1 MANDLV
7 MRIIMQA
14 NDRASQAFERISNAS
29 NSLSDSLH
37 NQKHALREAEK
48 AQKSFDKYKKTIQEL
63 RQTSTALRET
73 QERIKELN
81 RVQQQNGSLTQ
92 DQARELQQL
101 RTRASQL
108 ASTQTHLRTTTQALR
123 QELQQSGINTR
134 NLSQAQNEL
143 RNRQENA
150 TRAIERQRAALER
163 LNRAQRTVENANNLA
178 SKLQGAAG
186 SAAIG
191 AGVIGAGLIAP
202 IKAYATA
209 ESAGTDLKVAM
220 MDSSGKVAKEYQQI
234 DALAVKL
241 GDRLPGTT
249 ADFKNMMTALVKQGI
264 SAKSI
269 LGGTGEAAALLAV
282 QLKKTPEEAAEMA
295 AKLQDSL
302 RASEKEMLGIMDN
315 VQRMYYTGVDPTNIL
330 GAFGKFAASIDI
342 VRFKGEDAM
351 KMMGPMITMLDQ
363 SGLVGESAGNALGK
377 VFGAMMSTSKIKKT
391 IEDLQ
396 KEGLVGKDFNLEFT
410 DGKGEFGGMDNAF
423 KQLAKLKGLST
434 EARLEVLTQIWGND
448 AETKQA
454 LNTIIQKGK
463 AGYDETAQKMAA
475 QASLQQRVNATLGT
489 VTNLWDSATGSFT
502 NFMVAVGESI
512 QNEIR
517 LAVEWIDIISTRL
530 GTWAKENP
538 ETANTILKIVAAI
551 GAGLAIFAAFA
562 TVAAAVIVPLAMLKL
577 SWLTLITNIGQG
589 IGIISKITLFFKGT
603 FLTIFAKANT
613 AILKFG
619 SLLWAAAGWIGKGIM
634 LIGRTF
640 LMNPIGLSIT
650 AIIGVLYL
658 LWRNWDTVKEAI
670 ITGWTYLST
679 KLSNNYIVQ
688 ALNTMINYFQV
699 VGFSWQSV
707 KTLIILIW
715 TSIKIS
721 INQAIDSI
729 AAKIRSFSPSAAFQS
744 AFAAALAYL
753 RGLGG
758 QMTAI
763 GASIVQ
769 GLINGIQSKI
779 SQVSSYFSQLRS
791 MVSNFRMP
799 SLPSIPTIATITKPA
814 GFSTGG
820 YTGAGGVNE
829 PAGIAHRG
837 EVIFSQADVKRFGG
851 WQIVEKLRT
860 QGIGALTNLINR
872 PQASQL
878 LTKIRAA
885 KPMLTSLNLGG
896 ISGATIITAA
906 EKLNA
911 WLTGKN
917 HTPTENHVPTIKGVI
932 SSPQASQQP
941 THLSAPTHIA
951 GDTITIHLHAAP
963 NMDIKTIADTIIQ
976 QLNKQKLAKQR
987 RANSSFID
995 KD

>member
-29 NSLSDSLH
+29 NSLSDSLR

-48 AQKSFDKYKKTIQEL
+48 AQKNFDKYKKTIQEL
-63 RQTSTALRET
+63 RQTSSALRET

-108 ASTQTHLRTTTQALR
+108 ASTQTQLRNTTQNLR
-123 QELQQSGINTR
+123 NELQQSGINTR
-134 NLSQAQNEL
+134 NLSQAQNDL

-163 LNRAQRTVENANNLA
+163 LNRAQRSLNRSQAMSSHMKSFGTDAMLKGGIILTTGASALAPAVKFEKDFSRVQALLRLDKDKAEDAKKMAELRKQAIHLGVTTAFSAGEVAQGQGYLAMAGFNDRQILNAMPATLNLA
-178 SKLQGAAG
+178 TAAG
-186 SAAIG
+186 
-191 AGVIGAGLIAP
+191 
-202 IKAYATA
+202 
-209 ESAGTDLKVAM
+209 M
-220 MDSSGKVAKEYQQI
+220 
-234 DALAVKL
+234 
-241 GDRLPGTT
+241 GDRLGDVSNIMSNIMSGFGIAAEKAEYASDVLVSTFTSTNTNLEQLGETAAYAAPIMKAAGQSYESTLAMAGLLGNIGIQGSMAGTT
-249 ADFKNMMTALVKQGI
+249 LKNLGVNLVNPKKVEELNNIGVKTVDKKGNLREIPDILADIGKAIKTLPNAKRLEFITDIFGKIPLAGATELIHQLESGQAADLFNKIKNSQGATQITATI
-264 SAKSI
+264 
-269 LGGTGEAAALLAV
+269 
-282 QLKKTPEEAAEMA
+282 MA
-295 AKLQDSL
+295 
-302 RASEKEMLGIMDN
+302 DN
-315 VQRMYYTGVDPTNIL
+315 V
-330 GAFGKFAASIDI
+330 
-342 VRFKGEDAM
+342 
-351 KMMGPMITMLDQ
+351 
-363 SGLVGESAGNALGK
+363 AG
-377 VFGAMMSTSKIKKT
+377 
-391 IEDLQ
+391 D
-396 KEGLVGKDFNLEFT
+396 
-410 DGKGEFGGMDNAF
+410 
-423 KQLAKLKGLST
+423 
-434 EARLEVLTQIWGND
+434 
-448 AETKQA
+448 
-454 LNTIIQKGK
+454 
-463 AGYDETAQKMAA
+463 
-475 QASLQQRVNATLGT
+475 
-489 VTNLWDSATGSFT
+489 
-502 NFMVAVGESI
+502 
-512 QNEIR
+512 
-517 LAVEWIDIISTRL
+517 
-530 GTWAKENP
+530 
-538 ETANTILKIVAAI
+538 IVAAQSALEGLSIAVFDQQNSAIRTVIQSFTELIKRVEAFIQANPQLFTTIVKWTAIAATAAISI
-551 GAGLAIFAAFA
+551 GAISIAIGS
-562 TVAAAVIVPLAMLKL
+562 ILVPMALLKW
-577 SWLTLITNIGQG
+577 SWLTLITNLSFG

-603 FLTIFAKANT
+603 FLTIFAKAST
-613 AILKFG
+613 VILKFG

-634 LIGRTF
+634 LIGRAF

-699 VGFSWQSV
+699 FGFSWQSV

-763 GASIVQ
+763 GASIIQ

-860 QGIGALTNLINR
+860 QGIAALTNLIHR
-872 PQASQL
+872 HQASQL

-932 SSPQASQQP
+932 SSQTSQQS

>member
-29 NSLSDSLH
+29 NSLSDSLR

-108 ASTQTHLRTTTQALR
+108 ASTQTQLRNTTQNLR
-123 QELQQSGINTR
+123 NELQQSGINTR

-163 LNRAQRTVENANNLA
+163 LNRAQRTMENANNLA
-178 SKLQGAAG
+178 GKLQGAAG

-191 AGVIGAGLIAP
+191 AGMIGAGLIAP
-202 IKAYATA
+202 VKAYATA

-315 VQRMYYTGVDPTNIL
+315 VQRMYYTGVDSTNIL

-377 VFGAMMSTSKIKKT
+377 GFSAMMSTSKIKKT

-434 EARLEVLTQIWGND
+434 EARLEVLKQIWGDD

-463 AGYDETAQKMAA
+463 AGYDETAQKMTA

-603 FLTIFAKANT
+603 FLTIFAKAST
-613 AILKFG
+613 VILKFG

-634 LIGRTF
+634 LIGRT
-640 LMNPIGLSIT
+640 LLTTPIGIALT
-650 AIIGVLYL
+650 LLAVAAYL
-658 LWRNWDTVKEAI
+658 LYTRWRDIVNGA
-670 ITGWTYLST
+670 
-679 KLSNNYIVQ
+679 KL
-688 ALNTMINYFQV
+688 L
-699 VGFSWQSV
+699 WQSLATTIATIGAGISA
-707 KTLIILIW
+707 KWQTLANHTASTW
-715 TSIKIS
+715 ASIKAWIYH
-721 INQAIDSI
+721 AIDSI

-744 AFAAALAYL
+744 AFTAALAYL

-860 QGIGALTNLINR
+860 QGIAALTNLIHR

-896 ISGATIITAA
+896 ISGATIITAV

>member
-29 NSLSDSLH
+29 NSLSDSLR

-48 AQKSFDKYKKTIQEL
+48 AQKNFDKYKKIIQEL

-163 LNRAQRTVENANNLA
+163 LNRAQRTMENANNLA
-178 SKLQGAAG
+178 GKLQGAAG

-191 AGVIGAGLIAP
+191 AGMIGAGLIAP
-202 IKAYATA
+202 VKAYATA

-234 DALAVKL
+234 DALATSL

-249 ADFKNMMTALVKQGI
+249 ADFKQLMTMLIRQGV
-264 SAKSI
+264 SAQTI

-282 QLKKTPEEAAEMA
+282 QLKKPPAEAAEMA
-295 AKLQDSL
+295 AKLQDAT
-302 RASEKEMLGIMDN
+302 RATEKEMMGLMDR
-315 VQRMYYTGVDPTNIL
+315 VQKLYYMGVDDNNIL
-330 GAFGKFAASIDI
+330 GAFAKLSPALDI
-342 VRFKGEDAM
+342 TKLKGEAAI
-351 KMMGPMITMLDQ
+351 KTFSPLIGMLDQ
-363 SGLVGESAGNALGK
+363 AGLSGESAGNALRK
-377 VFGAMMSTSKIKKT
+377 VFSLAMDTKKINKATKGT
-391 IEDLQ
+391 GIEL
-396 KEGLVGKDFNLEFT
+396 NFT
-410 DGKGEFGGMDNAF
+410 NGKGEFGGIKQMYT
-423 KQLAKLKGLST
+423 QLAKLKKLNT
-434 EARLEVLTQIWGND
+434 EQRLKVLKDIFGDD
-448 AETKQA
+448 AETLQA
-454 LNTIIQKGK
+454 LNTMIEKGQ
-463 AGYDETAQKMAA
+463 AGYDEFAAKMEK

-603 FLTIFAKANT
+603 FLTIFAKAGT

-619 SLLWAAAGWIGKGIM
+619 PLLWAAAGWIGKGIM
-634 LIGRTF
+634 LIGRT
-640 LMNPIGLSIT
+640 LLTTPIGIAL
-650 AIIGVLYL
+650 ALLAVAAYL
-658 LWRNWDTVKEAI
+658 LYTRWRDIVNGA
-670 ITGWTYLST
+670 
-679 KLSNNYIVQ
+679 KL
-688 ALNTMINYFQV
+688 L
-699 VGFSWQSV
+699 WQSLATTIATIGAGISA
-707 KTLIILIW
+707 KWQTLANHTASTW
-715 TSIKIS
+715 ASIKAWIYH
-721 INQAIDSI
+721 AIDSI

-860 QGIGALTNLINR
+860 QGIAALTNLIHR

-932 SSPQASQQP
+932 SSPQTSQQS

-951 GDTITIHLHAAP
+951 GDTSTIHLHAAP

>member
-29 NSLSDSLH
+29 NSLSDSLR

-163 LNRAQRTVENANNLA
+163 LNRAQRTAENANNLA

-234 DALAVKL
+234 DALATSL

-249 ADFKNMMTALVKQGI
+249 ADFKQLMTMLIRQGV
-264 SAKSI
+264 SAQTI

-282 QLKKTPEEAAEMA
+282 QLKKPPAEAAEMA
-295 AKLQDSL
+295 AKLQDAT
-302 RASEKEMLGIMDN
+302 RATEKEMMGLMDR
-315 VQRMYYTGVDPTNIL
+315 VQKLYYMGVDDNNIL
-330 GAFGKFAASIDI
+330 GAFAKLSPALDI
-342 VRFKGEDAM
+342 TKLKGEAAI
-351 KMMGPMITMLDQ
+351 KTFSPLIGMLDQ
-363 SGLVGESAGNALGK
+363 AGLSGESAGNALRK
-377 VFGAMMSTSKIKKT
+377 VFSLAMDTKKINKATKGT
-391 IEDLQ
+391 GIEL
-396 KEGLVGKDFNLEFT
+396 NFT
-410 DGKGEFGGMDNAF
+410 NGKGEFGGIKQMYT
-423 KQLAKLKGLST
+423 QLAKLKKLNT
-434 EARLEVLTQIWGND
+434 EQRLKVLKDIFGDD
-448 AETKQA
+448 AETLQA
-454 LNTIIQKGK
+454 LNTMIEKGQ
-463 AGYDETAQKMAA
+463 AGYDEFAAKMEK

-603 FLTIFAKANT
+603 FLTIFAKAGT

-634 LIGRTF
+634 LIGRT
-640 LMNPIGLSIT
+640 LLTTPIGIAL
-650 AIIGVLYL
+650 ALLAVAAYL
-658 LWRNWDTVKEAI
+658 LYTRWRDIVNGA
-670 ITGWTYLST
+670 
-679 KLSNNYIVQ
+679 KL
-688 ALNTMINYFQV
+688 L
-699 VGFSWQSV
+699 WQSLATTIATIGAGISA
-707 KTLIILIW
+707 KWQTLANHTASTW
-715 TSIKIS
+715 ASIKAWIYH
-721 INQAIDSI
+721 AIDSI

-860 QGIGALTNLINR
+860 QGIAALTNLIHR

-932 SSPQASQQP
+932 SSPQTSQQS

>member
-29 NSLSDSLH
+29 NSLSDSLR

-377 VFGAMMSTSKIKKT
+377 VFSAMMSTSKIKKT

-434 EARLEVLTQIWGND
+434 EARLEVLKQIWGDD

-603 FLTIFAKANT
+603 FLTIFAKAGT

-634 LIGRTF
+634 LIGRT
-640 LMNPIGLSIT
+640 LLTTPIGIALT
-650 AIIGVLYL
+650 LLAVAAYL
-658 LWRNWDTVKEAI
+658 LYTRWRDIVNGA
-670 ITGWTYLST
+670 
-679 KLSNNYIVQ
+679 KL
-688 ALNTMINYFQV
+688 L
-699 VGFSWQSV
+699 WQSLATTIATIGAGISA
-707 KTLIILIW
+707 KWQTLANHTASTW
-715 TSIKIS
+715 ASIKAWIYH
-721 INQAIDSI
+721 AIDSI

-860 QGIGALTNLINR
+860 QGIAALTNLIHR

-932 SSPQASQQP
+932 SSPQTSQQS

>member
-29 NSLSDSLH
+29 NSLSDSLR

-191 AGVIGAGLIAP
+191 AGMIGAGLIAP

-377 VFGAMMSTSKIKKT
+377 VFSAMMSTSKIKKT

-434 EARLEVLTQIWGND
+434 EARLEVLKQIWGDD

-634 LIGRTF
+634 LIGRT
-640 LMNPIGLSIT
+640 LLTTPIGIALT
-650 AIIGVLYL
+650 LLAVAAYL
-658 LWRNWDTVKEAI
+658 LYTRWRDIVNGA
-670 ITGWTYLST
+670 
-679 KLSNNYIVQ
+679 KL
-688 ALNTMINYFQV
+688 L
-699 VGFSWQSV
+699 WQSLATTIATIGAGISA
-707 KTLIILIW
+707 KWQTLANHTASTW
-715 TSIKIS
+715 ASIKAWIYH
-721 INQAIDSI
+721 AIDSI

-860 QGIGALTNLINR
+860 QGIAALTNLINR

-932 SSPQASQQP
+932 SSPQTSQQS